1 MRKRFNSNFGVNLT
15 PQEVAQWIRQE
26 RYFIRDIYRKLES
39 TSDLFLDNLNNINAP
54 NIRKKFKLLVLRY
67 IKVLV
72 NFYLDL
78 EERTASK
85 YSIEFVHRVRYKRA
99 RSNATLDATI
109 NIIMTND
116 AIANAFGNSF
126 YNNFG
131 IVEEIYQDFDVTGSI
146 ITTSKSMDIS
156 NVINFYIPK
165 MKDIIEDVTDKD
177 GMSGM
182 AILIYKLVRKIMSI
196 SGMNEQLIDRLLRN

>member
-1 MRKRFNSNFGVNLT
+1 MRKINSNFGVNLT
-15 PQEVAQWIRQE
+15 PREVAQRIKHE
-26 RYFIRDIYRKLES
+26 RHFIRSIYRKLES
-39 TSDLFLDNLNNINAP
+39 ETVLLLDNLNNINVP

-131 IVEEIYQDFDVTGSI
+131 IVEEIYQDPDVTGSI
-146 ITTSKSMDIS
+146 IITSKSMDIS
-156 NVINFYIPK
+156 DVINFYIPK
-165 MKDIIEDVTDKD
+165 MKDIIEDITYED

-196 SGMNEQLIDRLLRN
+196 SGMDEQLIDRLLRN